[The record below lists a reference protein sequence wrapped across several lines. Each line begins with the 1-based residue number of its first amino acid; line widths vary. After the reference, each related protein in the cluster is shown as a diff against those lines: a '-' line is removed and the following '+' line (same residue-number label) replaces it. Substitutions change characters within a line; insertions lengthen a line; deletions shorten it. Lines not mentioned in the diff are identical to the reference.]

1 MNYNF
6 VKIIK
11 LKRIQMLGWFLYYLI
26 YNLYFQKL
34 LKKKN
39 VEIQRFVYDKRKKK
53 LKDVIILS

>member
-34 LKKKN
+34 LKKKTWKSN
-39 VEIQRFVYDKRKKK
+39 DLFMIKEKKN
-53 LKDVIILS
+53 